1 MITYN
6 KEGRSLKECRDNI
19 MFLKDLRNEIPHN
32 FTMSPLLK
40 KADNLLAT
48 EIDFWEKAISSRD
61 SS

>member
-1 MITYN
+1 MKTYN
-6 KEGRSLKECRDNI
+6 KEGRSLKECHDNI
-19 MFLKDLRNEIPHN
+19 MFLKDLRNEIPHD